1 MIELMDV
8 TKIYKGDT
16 YETYALKNLSLKIDD
31 GEFVAIMG
39 RSGSGK
45 TTLLNIIGCMDNASE
60 GKVIIDDID
69 ISRATAHK
77 LDTIRRKKISFIFQN
92 YALMQQY
99 TVRENIELPLNA
111 RNIRWREKKKAIK
124 DIMEKLGISELADKY
139 PTQISGGE
147 QQRTAIAR
155 AFVSG
160 TKYILADEPTG
171 ALDYTNAIELMQM
184 LKELHKTGKTI
195 IMVTHDR
202 QMASYADR
210 MIELNICELM

>member
-111 RNIRWREKKKAIK
+111 RNIRWREKKAAIK
-124 DIMEKLGISELADKY
+124 DIMDKLGISELADKY

-184 LKELHKTGKTI
+184 LKELHKNGKTI

-202 QMASYADR
+202 QIASYADR
-210 MIELNICELM
+210 IIELI

>member
-16 YETYALKNLSLKIDD
+16 YETYALKNLSLRIDD

-60 GKVIIDDID
+60 GKVIIDDVD

-77 LDTIRRKKISFIFQN
+77 LDIIRRKKISFIFQN

-111 RNIRWREKKKAIK
+111 RNIRWREKKAAIK
-124 DIMEKLGISELADKY
+124 DIMDKLGISELADKY

-184 LKELHKTGKTI
+184 LKELHKNGKTI

-202 QMASYADR
+202 QIASYADR
-210 MIELNICELM
+210 IIELI

>member
-111 RNIRWREKKKAIK
+111 RNIRWREKKAAIK
-124 DIMEKLGISELADKY
+124 DIMDKLGISELADKY

-184 LKELHKTGKTI
+184 LKEIHKNGKTI

-202 QMASYADR
+202 QIASYADR
-210 MIELNICELM
+210 IIELI